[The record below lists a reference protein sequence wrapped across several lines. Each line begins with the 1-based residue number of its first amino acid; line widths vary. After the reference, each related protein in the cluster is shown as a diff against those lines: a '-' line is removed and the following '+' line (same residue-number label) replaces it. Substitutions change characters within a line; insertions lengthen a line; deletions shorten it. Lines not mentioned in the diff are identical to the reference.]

1 MTEIQND
8 IPKIEYKFAF
18 REDDW
23 FLDIVF
29 NNPSVRYKL
38 LIAKNYN
45 YATINNIV
53 FEIYQLTKAKRTML
67 EEKSQAFL
75 SKKQYLLCNGNNDK
89 IQITLDNEYAL
100 KELIDRYKIY
110 ELIGWVHLGKN
121 EKIFKHCVSQKADIL
136 QKIYPIIDLSIRKV
150 IGAKVIGPNEYEF
163 EEAVNNAWINIIRY
177 LTKIDTSK
185 VMFSI
190 FVKIAHL
197 SAIRFKNITIL
208 PHKYNTIL
216 MSELLYPDRNSDE
229 KITEDAFFDT
239 VIHNN
244 NDGIYN
250 YDDYDDIDDFIDNS
264 DYETKYYIESAN
276 KKLDEILDELENT
289 RKVPT
294 VAYQNVLSYSYNIL
308 SGKVKKLCFDKIFA
322 EFFID
327 LINQNISKN
336 IILKHTPIL
345 LDIMN
350 SASNDP
356 IIANDEDSNMAVFRL
371 FKDWIKEKIK
381 NKADMYV
388 NNNKQAKRDEIEQ
401 YISRERKLYEYTKIN
416 KNNILEA
423 LITYKKNCNN
433 FQI

>member
-1 MTEIQND
+1 MTRI
-8 IPKIEYKFAF
+8 FS
-18 REDDW
+18 
-23 FLDIVF
+23 FL
-29 NNPSVRYKL
+29 
-38 LIAKNYN
+38 
-45 YATINNIV
+45 
-53 FEIYQLTKAKRTML
+53 
-67 EEKSQAFL
+67 
-75 SKKQYLLCNGNNDK
+75 
-89 IQITLDNEYAL
+89 
-100 KELIDRYKIY
+100 
-110 ELIGWVHLGKN
+110 
-121 EKIFKHCVSQKADIL
+121 
-136 QKIYPIIDLSIRKV
+136 
-150 IGAKVIGPNEYEF
+150 
-163 EEAVNNAWINIIRY
+163 
-177 LTKIDTSK
+177 
-185 VMFSI
+185 
-190 FVKIAHL
+190 
-197 SAIRFKNITIL
+197 
-208 PHKYNTIL
+208 
-216 MSELLYPDRNSDE
+216 
-229 KITEDAFFDT
+229 
-239 VIHNN
+239 
-244 NDGIYN
+244 
-250 YDDYDDIDDFIDNS
+250 DDFIDNS

-416 KNNILEA
+416 KNSILEA